1 MFKMTLETGNA
12 AFGPEP
18 SDRNAEL
25 ARMLRAVAQRIEDAG
40 DSETGGTLTDHNGQS
55 VGEWSVAAFCYN
67 DHSDGDDSD
76 VEEFSGTYGRGTPCT
91 IYTFPDRA
99 GMIWYAVDGSRNVNQ
114 CEESEIFDG
123 VNVETVEDVDTF
135 TAGKLI
141 DGPRVMAEE
150 CADI

>member
-1 MFKMTLETGNA
+1 MFSMTVETGNA

-18 SDRNAEL
+18 RDRNVEL

-40 DSETGGTLTDHNGQS
+40 EDAIGGGLTDHNGQS
-55 VGEWSVAAFCYN
+55 VGKWSLETFSYEA
-67 DHSDGDDSD
+67 HSDGDDSD
-76 VEEFSGTYGRGTPCT
+76 VDEFSGTYGRGTPCT
-91 IYTFPDRA
+91 IYTFPA
-99 GMIWYAVDGSRNVNQ
+99 GSGAVWYAVEGSHNVNQ

-135 TAGKLI
+135 TSGKRI

-150 CADI
+150 CADA